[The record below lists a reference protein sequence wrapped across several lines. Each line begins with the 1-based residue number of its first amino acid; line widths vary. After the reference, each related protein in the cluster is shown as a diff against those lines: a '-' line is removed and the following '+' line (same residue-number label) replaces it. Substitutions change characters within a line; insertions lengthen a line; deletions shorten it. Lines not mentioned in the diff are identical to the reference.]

1 MLSSDI
7 RCRVDTN
14 YNIIS
19 GNDENSDVNHQ
30 YINRNIDYDTG
41 GLINE
46 AIAEK
51 IDEKT
56 DSRNYNK
63 RLANDYIYYRI
74 YLHKPSATRSIAERN
89 NVTELKKDTDTK
101 LLNNGF
107 KNRDLY
113 IKITSLMRKSGI
125 ELENDHI
132 EVFNNLPANLKL
144 NPYNARAI
152 YESIIKKVLEN
163 DEVNWGRLVALF
175 AFSGKL
181 TEWFLEQQEVGIVE
195 NIVVWLADTISE
207 NQEYIDQNEG
217 WVSFIMTIY

>member
-101 LLNNGF
+101 LLNNSF

-207 NQEYIDQNEG
+207 NQEYIDQNGG
-217 WVSFIMTIY
+217 WVSFIMTIL

>member
-89 NVTELKKDTDTK
+89 NVAELKKDTDTK

-181 TEWFLEQQEVGIVE
+181 AERFLEQQEVGIVE

-207 NQEYIDQNEG
+207 NQEYIDQNGG

>member
-7 RCRVDTN
+7 RYRVDTN
-14 YNIIS
+14 CNIIF
-19 GNDENSDVNHQ
+19 GNHENSDVNDQ
-30 YINRNIDYDTG
+30 YVNKNIDYETD
-41 GLINE
+41 GLANE
-46 AIAEK
+46 TIAET
-51 IDEKT
+51 IDEKI

-74 YLHKPSATRSIAERN
+74 NLHKSPETKYTVERN

-113 IKITSLMRKSGI
+113 IKITNLMQKSGV
-125 ELENDHI
+125 ELENNLV
-132 EVFNNLPANLKL
+132 EVFSNLPVNLQL
-144 NPYNARAI
+144 NPHNARVI
-152 YESIIKKVLEN
+152 YESITQQVLQN

-181 TEWFLEQQEVGIVE
+181 AEWFLEQQQVVIVE
-195 NIVVWLADTISE
+195 NIVIWLADTISD
-207 NQEYIDQNEG
+207 NQEYIDQNGG

>member
-7 RCRVDTN
+7 RYRVDTN
-14 YNIIS
+14 CNIIF
-19 GNDENSDVNHQ
+19 GNHENSDVNDQ
-30 YINRNIDYDTG
+30 YVNKNIDYETD
-41 GLINE
+41 GLENE
-46 AIAEK
+46 TIAET

-74 YLHKPSATRSIAERN
+74 YLHKPSETRYIAERN

-132 EVFNNLPANLKL
+132 EVFNNLPANLQL

-152 YESIIKKVLEN
+152 YESIIKQVLEN

-181 TEWFLEQQEVGIVE
+181 AEWFLEQQQVGIVE
-195 NIVVWLADTISE
+195 NIVIWLADTISD
-207 NQEYIDQNEG
+207 NQGYIDQNGG

>member
-144 NPYNARAI
+144 NPYNARAV

-175 AFSGKL
+175 VFSGKL
-181 TEWFLEQQEVGIVE
+181 AEWFLEQQEVGIVE

-207 NQEYIDQNEG
+207 NQEYIDQNGG

>member
-144 NPYNARAI
+144 SPYNARAI

-181 TEWFLEQQEVGIVE
+181 AEWFLEQQEVGIVE

-207 NQEYIDQNEG
+207 NQEYIDQNGG